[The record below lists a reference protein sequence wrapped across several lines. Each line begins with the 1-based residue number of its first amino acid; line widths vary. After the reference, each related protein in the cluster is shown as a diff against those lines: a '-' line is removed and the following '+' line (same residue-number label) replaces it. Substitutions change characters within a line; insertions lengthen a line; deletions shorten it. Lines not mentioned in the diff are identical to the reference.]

1 MKRILAISDIHGE
14 LELFDSLLEKL
25 NYDADE
31 DQLILLGDYVDR
43 GRDSKGVLNRVSELK
58 RNGAIVLRGNH
69 DEMMLNAVNGV
80 PEALERWERNGALIT
95 LQSHDSSIENVTLSA
110 GTEFEK
116 HISLIR
122 EMDYYYETK
131 DYIFVHAGVSPDIPV
146 QKTDPH
152 TFVWIRDLFYEK
164 YSGDKTVIF
173 GHTPTSVIRQKRI
186 TMFILEKIILSVLME
201 QLPMVGSS
209 IALNYLVR
217 ERTLW
222 RKRCNC
228 GLHSN

>member
-1 MKRILAISDIHGE
+1 M
-14 LELFDSLLEKL
+14 
-25 NYDADE
+25 NYEAED

-43 GRDSKGVLNRVSELK
+43 GPNSKGVLNRLSELK

-69 DEMMLNAVNGV
+69 DEMMLNAVDGE
-80 PEALERWERNGALIT
+80 PEALERWERNGALVT
-95 LQSHDSSIENVTLSA
+95 LQSYDSSIESISLSA

-131 DYIFVHAGVSPDIPV
+131 DYIFVHAGVNPDIPV
-146 QKTDPH
+146 QKTDSH

-173 GHTPTSVIRQKRI
+173 CHTPTSVIRQKKNYDVYFGENNI
-186 TMFILEKIILSVLME
+186 IGIDGAATYGGQLNCLE
-201 QLPMVGSS
+201 LPGK
-209 IALNYLVR
+209 
-217 ERTLW
+217 RTYFVA
-222 RKRCNC
+222 KEV
-228 GLHSN
+228 